1 MGIWMFGKSLMK
13 QDYLINETWWNKID
27 ETRLSNETDE
37 TRLSMEDMTDADYI
51 HATIVCKNFEIK
63 HLGEYPDFYHPDI
76 VLEHVR
82 KTSLKIYHLD
92 PVKFI

>member
-37 TRLSMEDMTDADYI
+37 TRLMKQD
-51 HATIVCKNFEIK
+51 
-63 HLGEYPDFYHPDI
+63 
-76 VLEHVR
+76 
-82 KTSLKIYHLD
+82 
-92 PVKFI
+92 